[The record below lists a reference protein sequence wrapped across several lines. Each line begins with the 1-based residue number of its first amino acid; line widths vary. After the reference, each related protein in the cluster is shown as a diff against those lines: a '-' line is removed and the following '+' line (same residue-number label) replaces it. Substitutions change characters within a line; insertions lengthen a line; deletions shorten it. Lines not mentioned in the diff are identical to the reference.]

1 MLKNA
6 LLPLSLK
13 ERLQRLDDMAAY
25 IKNFGTEKVY
35 LCHILEGATARRRGK
50 AEKRLNQIADLYRD
64 LNLETETIIV
74 DRGNVAEEVCRL
86 TKELEIDYITI
97 KWKRKN
103 VIKRTILG
111 SPDADIL
118 RICNFPTFIYKTRN
132 YLDPQRHIDTVIY
145 ATDFQETDDK
155 VAPYIRAASQ
165 SGKNLYILHVRD
177 RAPDPDTDNQRREAG
192 LEKLH
197 WLSRQ
202 YMDCYE
208 LVEPVVT
215 TGNTRS
221 QIPRYVRRLNADL
234 IVIGKK
240 DKQEPLDKLIGS
252 TAESVPYKVYSSIF
266 IVP

>member
-1 MLKNA
+1 MLKHA

-13 ERLQRLDDMAAY
+13 ERLQRLNDMATY
-25 IKNFGTEKVY
+25 IKHFGTEKIY
-35 LCHILEGATARRRGK
+35 LCHILEGTSSRKRDK
-50 AEKRLNQIADLYRD
+50 AENQLKQIANQYQDLGF
-64 LNLETETIIV
+64 ETETVIES
-74 DRGNVAEEVCRL
+74 GNVAGEVCRL
-86 TKELEIDYITI
+86 TKELQVDYIAI

-132 YLDPQRHIDTVIY
+132 YLDPRRDINTVLY
-145 ATDFQETDDK
+145 ATDFQETDEK

-165 SGKNLYILHVRD
+165 SGENLYILHVRD
-177 RAPDPDTDNQRREAG
+177 RAPDPETDSKRREEV
-192 LEKLH
+192 LEKLN
-197 WLSRQ
+197 WLTRQ
-202 YMDCYE
+202 YMDCYQQ
-208 LVEPVVT
+208 VESVVR
-215 TGNTRS
+215 TGNIRS
-221 QIPRYVRRLNADL
+221 EIPRNVRRLNVDL

-240 DKQEPLDKLIGS
+240 DKQEPIDKLIGS